1 MRIISPKFQ
10 LKART
15 LLMIVLFLTSLLI
28 ATGVMEYSARRRSVL
43 ELMAVMSANLSQSI
57 QKAAVNAIL
66 SNDVLEDEVA
76 ERLFQVLAFLD
87 DWLGTHS
94 PATSDFEMNL
104 PDDFCDYLEIYDRS
118 GMLLYP
124 RNVQPI
130 LGKVRLEQFWLV
142 PEPEVYAGYFR
153 RTADSTLFFGVVRQS
168 RETYLLVAYI
178 RADYLLNFRRT
189 IGIGPLINSLAAD
202 TAITYIAVQDSQGI
216 IAATQRVDSLSALIK
231 DVFIQEV
238 VKEQEFR
245 WRIST
250 FHDSPIFEGVLPFN
264 IANVSYGVIRIGLNY
279 RPIQKIQQVAIR
291 QLILRIGIL
300 MLVAFVVLAYSIAM
314 QNVRLLES
322 QKEQIKQEVYRL
334 QADLR
339 QREKLSAM
347 GELAAGVAHEIRN
360 PLNAI
365 SMTVQL
371 LERECQQEKVG
382 SEPAIDGALLH
393 TVRKEIARIGTIIQ
407 QFLDFARPAPL
418 QRTRVEVNA
427 LIDKVVQLYT
437 ARALNQRVTI
447 IWNSMPKIQAHLDA
461 DKIMQCL
468 VNLIENALDAT
479 PAGGSISIKSERH
492 RRTTTITIQDTGA
505 GIPEENLPK
514 IFNLYFTTKATG
526 TGLGLAQVYQ
536 IVSEHGGSINVS
548 STVGNGTTFSLIL
561 PD

>member
-1 MRIISPKFQ
+1 MNIISPKFQ

-28 ATGVMEYSARRRSVL
+28 VTGVMEYSARRRSVL

-76 ERLFQVLAFLD
+76 ERLFQGLAFLD

-104 PDDFCDYLEIYDRS
+104 PDDFCDYLEIYNHS

-130 LGKVRLEQFWLV
+130 PGEARLEQFWRL
-142 PEPEVYAGYFR
+142 PETEVYAGYFR
-153 RTADSTLFFGVVRQS
+153 RAADSTLFFGVVRQS
-168 RETYLLVAYI
+168 REAYLLVAYI

-216 IAATQRVDSLSALIK
+216 IAATQRVDSLSAFVK

-238 VKEQEFR
+238 VKKQQFS

-250 FHDSPIFEGVLPFN
+250 FHNSPIFEGVLPFN

-371 LERECQQEKVG
+371 LERECQREKVG
-382 SEPAIDGALLH
+382 SEQMALLQ

-418 QRTRVEVNA
+418 QRTRVGVNA

-437 ARALNQRVTI
+437 ARALNQGVTI
-447 IWNSMPKIQAHLDA
+447 IWNSVPKVQAHLDA

-468 VNLIENALDAT
+468 INLIENALDAT
-479 PAGGSISIKSERH
+479 PAGGSISIKLERR
-492 RRTTTITIQDTGA
+492 RRTTTITVQDTGA

-514 IFNLYFTTKATG
+514 IFNLYFTTKPTG

-536 IVSEHGGSINVS
+536 IVSEHGGSINVN
-548 STVGNGTTFSLIL
+548 STIGNGTTFSLIL